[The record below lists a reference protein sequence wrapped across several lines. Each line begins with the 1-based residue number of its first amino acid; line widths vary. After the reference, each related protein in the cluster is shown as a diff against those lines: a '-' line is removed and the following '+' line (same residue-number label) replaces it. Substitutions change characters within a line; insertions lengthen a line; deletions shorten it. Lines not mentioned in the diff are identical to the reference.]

1 MLGLLLTASCAG
13 ALRVARRTPSM
24 EAPVRS
30 RGRQPTSQDEK
41 DRRDSVCREVIEFAG
56 GCDTV
61 GSLEQC
67 AAIVAARTSVSGN
80 SGARKVLAAF
90 YKALPAGDAL
100 RTAYDAVKA
109 RATSAEGYA
118 ASSRLGNSHG
128 KNLLSVADMRER
140 RQVYAARPLPS
151 LTESGQRL
159 ALELQRGVATT
170 AATPQMQLEGLDECA
185 CLGAFESTKAP
196 FELKVAVA
204 ESVGATGV
212 PEQGYCF
219 ISNALAGYT
228 ASLADAEH
236 AKNERAIAMEGHL
249 QEYYDGEMEK
259 MAKPRRAAG
268 KAASKAMHEG
278 RFDAHGGKNGVLEAP
293 VALTKAPGSFVTQR
307 NEDGAEL
314 RAIANDVEAVQKIR
328 VDSRVVCLPPR
339 KSDLYGRLRP
349 TALSKGSNLCPIK
362 QRSVPAQIQ

>member
-1 MLGLLLTASCAG
+1 
-13 ALRVARRTPSM
+13 M

-259 MAKPRRAAG
+259 MAKPRRAA
-268 KAASKAMHEG
+268 SRRG
-278 RFDAHGGKNGVLEAP
+278 RETAHGQRFESGTGALAAP
-293 VALTKAPGSFVTQR
+293 VALTKEPGSFVTQR

-349 TALSKGSNLCPIK
+349 TALSKGSDRCSIK
-362 QRSVPAQIQ
+362 ERSVPAQIQ